1 MATVVAMA
9 TLRKVWDIG
18 YKAEVVEWL
27 SGLPFLPATYERVCC
42 CQIKVTDRSR

>member
-9 TLRKVWDIG
+9 TLRKVWGIG

-27 SGLPFLPATYERVCC
+27 SELLFLPVTYGRGCC
-42 CQIKVTDRSR
+42 CQIKETDRS